1 MRKMRRFIQVTM
13 LAAFFGWT
21 SAAVAASQFV
31 QSSLVFVYPQADG
44 SFVLG
49 FAQGSTFCQSP
60 NSPQYFYVTPGQ
72 NGVTADGAKAMLAT
86 ALTAFGLGKTV
97 SLAFDDATPYCYVNR
112 FSIQ

>member
-1 MRKMRRFIQVTM
+1 MHGKRRFIPVTI
-13 LAAFFGWT
+13 LAIFLGWT
-21 SAAVAASQFV
+21 SAAMATSQVV
-31 QSSLVFVYPQADG
+31 QSPLAFVYPLSDG

-60 NSPQYFYVTPGQ
+60 NSPQYFYVVPGQ

-86 ALTAFGLGKTV
+86 ALTAFGLGKTL
-97 SLAFDDATPYCYVNR
+97 SMSFDDATPYCYVNR